1 MTPGGLM
8 LGNPGQCYECG
19 HEHARGDRCV
29 AFWYAPDYFERLAA
43 DVRGR
48 GERVSFRHA
57 RIPALRPLA
66 PFFARAA
73 GGAMGTLDVAWE
85 ELGVSLAARVA
96 AVDAGAASVDI
107 QFPPN
112 TTLCA
117 P

>member
-1 MTPGGLM
+1 
-8 LGNPGQCYECG
+8 
-19 HEHARGDRCV
+19 V